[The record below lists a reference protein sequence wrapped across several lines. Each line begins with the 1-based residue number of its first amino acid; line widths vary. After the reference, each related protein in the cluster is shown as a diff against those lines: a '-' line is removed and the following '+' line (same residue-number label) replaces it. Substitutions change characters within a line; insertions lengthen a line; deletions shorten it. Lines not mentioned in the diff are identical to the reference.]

1 MSRVSPDA
9 PQDRRLKD
17 PQDAVQRDR
26 PQDAPR
32 QPTDSAPTPTTTQT
46 ATPTVPE
53 TRPDWGTVLFTWAVT
68 VGMILVAALFVVG
81 VDFVLSN
88 NPHHYPPAPL
98 RW

>member
-9 PQDRRLKD
+9 PQDRPLTD

-32 QPTDSAPTPTTTQT
+32 QPADSAPAPTRTET
-46 ATPTVPE
+46 ALL
-53 TRPDWGTVLFTWAVT
+53 TRPEWGTVLFTWALTAGV
-68 VGMILVAALFVVG
+68 ILVAVLFAAGVV
-81 VDFVLSN
+81 FVLST